1 MKSYLTYG
9 AFIAIGNAVVTLVLF
24 LTGFHSEAEKL
35 QTAGYVSGLAGLAI
49 GITLL
54 IIGVRAKRAETP
66 ITEEFSY
73 GKALGAAVMI
83 SLFATLFSTTF
94 QFIYTSFINSN
105 FAEVTVQ
112 AQIAGMQAKGIPSD
126 TIEKAEGMMRMMT
139 KPAVM
144 AGFGFAGGMFF
155 NVIISLIAATFL
167 KRRSVEVP
175 PT

>member
-1 MKSYLTYG
+1 
-9 AFIAIGNAVVTLVLF
+9 
-24 LTGFHSEAEKL
+24 
-35 QTAGYVSGLAGLAI
+35 
-49 GITLL
+49 
-54 IIGVRAKRAETP
+54 
-66 ITEEFSY
+66 
-73 GKALGAAVMI
+73 MI

>member
-73 GKALGAAVMI
+73 
-83 SLFATLFSTTF
+83 
-94 QFIYTSFINSN
+94 
-105 FAEVTVQ
+105 
-112 AQIAGMQAKGIPSD
+112 AKHWAPPS
-126 TIEKAEGMMRMMT
+126 
-139 KPAVM
+139 
-144 AGFGFAGGMFF
+144 
-155 NVIISLIAATFL
+155 
-167 KRRSVEVP
+167 
-175 PT
+175 